1 MRIRKPNRVTT
12 PRRAVLNGARASH
25 ASIPRA
31 RGRWRRGFARNRAS
45 APGRGETAGR
55 PDQDRPGEPVLLP
68 GAGTREVR
76 LGCAADRLRVFETAV
91 ADAQRRYDGITFL
104 SDEAGQR
111 IAAVVPADVA
121 DFAIRHGALR

>member
-76 LGCAADRLRVFETAV
+76 LVVRLTGCGCSRPQLPTLSGAMTASPSCPT
-91 ADAQRRYDGITFL
+91 RRG
-104 SDEAGQR
+104 S
-111 IAAVVPADVA
+111 
-121 DFAIRHGALR
+121 ALPLWSLPMSLTSR